1 MRNSARLIL
10 SMTASVIMLAGC
22 DGVWVEDTRDEE
34 AIGFP
39 EAHRPVSQTR
49 SNQYGTEAKRDEAG
63 EAQTIMARA
72 GVKPG
77 MSIADIGAGNG
88 YYTVRLSERVGPKGR
103 VLAQDIDPNAIAS
116 LAQRVERER
125 LDNVSVVT
133 GKPAD
138 PSLPKDSFDRIFL
151 VHMYHEV
158 SEPYAFLWHMRPALK
173 EGGEVIVVDRDRPTD
188 DHGIPPRL
196 LFCEFEALGYQLID
210 FADKP
215 EIGGFFA
222 RFKVVGARPEPAAV
236 GNCVLTSKKAK
247 TPHNKASSKG

>member
-1 MRNSARLIL
+1 MWIKARLTL
-10 SMTASVIMLAGC
+10 MLTASVLLLAGC
-22 DGVWVEDTRDEE
+22 DGVWVDDTREVE
-34 AIGFP
+34 ATGFP

-63 EAQTIMARA
+63 EAQTIMDRA
-72 GVKPG
+72 TVTPG
-77 MSIADIGAGNG
+77 MSVADIGAGNG

-103 VLAQDIDPNAIAS
+103 VLAQDIDPNAIAI

-138 PSLPKDSFDRIFL
+138 PGLPKNSFDRIFL

-158 SEPYAFLWHMRPALK
+158 SEPYAFLWHLRPTLK

-222 RFKVVGARPEPAAV
+222 RFKVVGERPDPAAV
-236 GNCVLTSKKAK
+236 GNCVLSKK
-247 TPHNKASSKG
+247 KADASGPKISPKG

>member
-1 MRNSARLIL
+1 MWNRARLSL
-10 SMTASVIMLAGC
+10 SLTASVLLLAGC
-22 DGVWVEDTRDEE
+22 DGVWVDDTRETD
-34 AIGFP
+34 AVGFP

-49 SNQYGTEAKRDEAG
+49 SNQFSSEAKRDEAG
-63 EAQTIMARA
+63 EAKTIMDRA
-72 GVKPG
+72 GIASG

-133 GKPAD
+133 GQPAD
-138 PSLPKDSFDRIFL
+138 PGLPENSFDRIFL

-158 SEPYAFLWHMRPALK
+158 TEPYPFLWRLWPTLK
-173 EGGEVIVVDRDRPTD
+173 EGGQLIVVDRDRPTD

-196 LFCEFEALGYQLID
+196 LFCEAEAVGFELID
-210 FADKP
+210 FSDKP
-215 EIGGFFA
+215 EIGGFIA
-222 RFKVVGARPEPAAV
+222 RFQRAEKRPEQDAIKA
-236 GNCVLTSKKAK
+236 CVLTYRQPQK
-247 TPHNKASSKG
+247 TK